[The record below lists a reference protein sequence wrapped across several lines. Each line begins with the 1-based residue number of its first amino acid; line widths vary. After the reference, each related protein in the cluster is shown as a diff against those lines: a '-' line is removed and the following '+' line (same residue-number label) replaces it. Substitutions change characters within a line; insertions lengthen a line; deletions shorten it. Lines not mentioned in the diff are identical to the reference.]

1 MKRCVLIILI
11 FLMAPTIWAATET
24 IVPDATG
31 TPDDWANFGGAN
43 KVTSVTDANDATYI
57 VEVTDEDNQMFPLGN
72 TTFDAGVTVDSFQI
86 VWKHQDN
93 GSGSNKVQLVAFTD
107 ASNYCLGANVNLGT
121 GVGTTTDTFLGAP
134 DGANSCGGTLTKAVM
149 DALQI
154 RCDAT
159 AIGNS
164 REVRVIKIDV
174 IVYYTEANGEHE
186 TARRSRIL
194 RGK

>member
-1 MKRCVLIILI
+1 MQMTKCVFMAIL
-11 FLMAPTIWAATET
+11 FLASSIWADTET

-31 TPDDWANFGGAN
+31 TPDDWANFGGAD
-43 KVTSVTDANDATYI
+43 KVTSVTDADDATYI
-57 VEVTDEDNQMFPLGN
+57 VEVTDEDNQMFTLGN
-72 TTFDAGVTVDSFQI
+72 TTFDAGVTVDSFQV

-107 ASNYCLGANVNLGT
+107 ASNFCLGTNVNLGT
-121 GVGTTTDTFLGAP
+121 SVGTTTDTFLGAP

-174 IVYYTEANGEHE
+174 IVYF
-186 TARRSRIL
+186 TAAGAGAGQIIMVD
-194 RGK
+194 G